1 MKFRKILLPF
11 GQAKFFFLS
20 NKTFIIPILSFKNY
34 DFGFNFNF
42 VLKLKK
48 KLSQNEPLMPCFN
61 HCKFATLTI

>member
-1 MKFRKILLPF
+1 MKFRKILLHF

-48 KLSQNEPLMPCFN
+48 KKIVP
-61 HCKFATLTI
+61 K